1 MVPGMNQLLIR
12 LPGLDGLAA
21 IQPVAATGFS
31 FAANL
36 VHSIWNMSS
45 GVSLKFSLC
54 LLIQEFSLS
63 QKKDSW

>member
-12 LPGLDGLAA
+12 LPGLDGLAP

-36 VHSIWNMSS
+36 VHSIWEHVF
-45 GVSLKFSLC
+45 GDFFKILSLFAHPRVFTISEKG
-54 LLIQEFSLS
+54 
-63 QKKDSW
+63 